1 MQKPPYSDKSMKTYL
16 LPLFLLF
23 AFALTS
29 CEDVIDVDLD
39 KGETLLVV
47 DGWIT
52 NQPAPY
58 QIRLTNT
65 APYFT
70 NAPAPKVSGATVII
84 TDSEGVIDTLKESE
98 SGVYVTQKIQ
108 GKIGNS
114 YVLTVKTNG
123 NEYTAQTQIK
133 RVPEIDSLTVKYHE
147 ESAFFET
154 SGYYVYYNGPEPNG
168 VGDFYRFKIYQNDS
182 LLDKPE
188 NLLFAEDKLVDGN
201 YIGDLQMNEEAF
213 RKGDKIRGETWT
225 ITEDAYRY
233 YVELSVQISNGGLFS
248 NPPANV
254 RTNVQNKN
262 PKGRKAV
269 GWFGGAGVS
278 RKEITIE

>member
-1 MQKPPYSDKSMKTYL
+1 MKTY
-16 LPLFLLF
+16 FLLLV
-23 AFALTS
+23 AGLAMALSS
-29 CEDVIDVDLD
+29 CEDVIDVNLD

-52 NQPAPY
+52 TKPAPY
-58 QIRLTNT
+58 TIRLTNT

-70 NAPAPKVSGATVII
+70 NAPAPKVSGATVVI
-84 TDSEGVIDTLKESE
+84 TDSEGVTDTLKESE
-98 SGVYVTQKIQ
+98 PGVYVTRKIQ
-108 GKIGNS
+108 GKVGNS

-123 NEYTAQTQIK
+123 EEYTAQTQIK
-133 RVPEIDSLTVKYHE
+133 RVPPIDSLTAKFQK
-147 ESAFFET
+147 ESPFFET
-154 SGYYVYYNGPEPNG
+154 DGYYVYYNGPEPEG
-168 VGDFYRFKIYQNDS
+168 VGDYYRFKIFQNDT

-201 YIGDLQMNEEAF
+201 YIGELQMNDVGF

-225 ITEDAYRY
+225 ITEDAYQY
-233 YVELSVQISNGGLFS
+233 YVELELQISNGGLFS

-254 RTNVQNKN
+254 RTNVRNKN

-278 RKEITIE
+278 SREITIQ